1 MAFSSMDDPESGKAW
16 GRLNTKEV
24 EKKVEESVNWARP
37 SPYLDAKLLTRLRWY
52 WASILT

>member
-1 MAFSSMDDPESGKAW
+1 MDDPESGKAW
-16 GRLNTKEV
+16 GRLDTKEV
-24 EKKVEESVNWARP
+24 EKKVEESVNWARR